1 MDNNKKGITKEHID
15 AFFGGMDPMEH
26 IVKFEC
32 GYDDDKVYIIYR
44 SEDGKKRI
52 KKEPFFPF
60 VWARKDTARQLYGG
74 DRLKLKQMMSRY
86 CIGVK
91 GLRTSRTDGT
101 TPERMANGYNVMFY
115 AKTQMS
121 YQTFMDFF
129 QKGGKPIYG
138 DVDDKSYIAVA
149 PVEQHMISTGKRQ
162 FKGYSNYD
170 DLTRLLFDLETGGLD
185 AHTDHIDQIGIRTN
199 KGYEKIITVTDEG
212 PGKEVNEIR
221 ALDEFFRIIADI
233 KPDVIS
239 GHNSENFDWNFIDI
253 RLTELGEGGLK
264 QFTSKYFQKAI
275 YKKKKQQVLKLG
287 GEMEYYNPTVMW
299 GYLMTDSMFAVRRAM
314 AINSNI
320 KSAGLKYITAYS
332 GIAKKNRVYVPG
344 KIINTTWA
352 DTESEFAFNNE
363 NGRWFKVDETVL
375 SKERYTRD
383 AEGRIHDNET
393 DETFEKVTGRY
404 IVERYLLDDLWE
416 TDKVELQY
424 NTVNFFVSKLLPVS
438 YDKVATMGTAAIW
451 KYIMLAWCYEQGIGI
466 PQLIGSRKFTGGLSR
481 LLKVGLVQNVVKL
494 DYNSLY
500 PSILLSWNIKA
511 DADIEDVMLM
521 LLGYMLD
528 QREYNKGL
536 KKKYAKMGDSA
547 KSTFYDG
554 LQAAQKVCCNGFFG
568 SFGSG
573 VVFPFS
579 DMVAAEKTTTIGR
592 QCLRLMIHHFKH
604 LGYEP
609 IVGDSFTG
617 DTPLFIRYKDSGLI
631 DIRPI
636 RDLFDEG
643 KSEEDALGREYD
655 TSKKNFEVLCR
666 SGWVEPEYIYRHKT
680 NKPIYRV
687 SDDNGYVDVTEDH
700 SLFKSDCKSVRPL
713 EITDDTKLEYY
724 NYNDIFKDFNT
735 FDGQDFIRNEGSD
748 WVYVLNST
756 IEKKKAFLKNL
767 NTELSNPNKVD
778 LARINFIKN
787 CVAKNI

>member
-1 MDNNKKGITKEHID
+1 MEQKKITKEQID
-15 AFFGGMDPMEH
+15 RFFEGHDPMKH
-26 IVKFEC
+26 IVKIEC
-32 GYDDDKVYIIYR
+32 GYDDDKVFIIYR
-44 SEDGKKRI
+44 NEKGEKRV
-52 KKEPFFPF
+52 KKEPLLPF
-60 VWARKDTARQLYGG
+60 VWSKQSTARMLYGG
-74 DRLKLKQMMSRY
+74 DKAKLKQMMTRY
-86 CIGVK
+86 NIGVK
-91 GLRTSRTDGT
+91 GLRTNRADGT
-101 TPERMANGYNVMFY
+101 IPERMANGYNAMFY
-115 AKTQMS
+115 AKAAMS
-121 YQTFMDFF
+121 YQNFMDFF
-129 QKGGKPIYG
+129 EKGGKPIY
-138 DVDDKSYIAVA
+138 DDNDDKSYIAVA
-149 PVEQHMISTGKRQ
+149 PVEQYMISTGKRQ
-162 FKGYSNYD
+162 FKGYDSYD
-170 DLTRLLFDLETGGLD
+170 DLTRLLFDLETTGLD
-185 AHTDHIDQIGIRTN
+185 PHADQIDQIGIRTN
-199 KGYEKIITVTDEG
+199 KGFEKIITVTGEGDE
-212 PGKEVNEIR
+212 KKFNELK
-221 ALDEFFRIIADI
+221 ALDEFFRILAYI
-233 KPDVIS
+233 KPDIVS
-239 GHNSENFDWNFIDI
+239 GHNSENFDWNFIDV

-264 QFTSKYFQKAI
+264 DFTSKYFRKAI

-287 GEMEYYNPTVMW
+287 GEMEYYHPTIMW
-299 GYLMTDSMFAVRRAM
+299 GHHVTDSIFAVRRAM

-352 DTESEFAFNNE
+352 DTESEYAFNNE
-363 NGRWFKVDETVL
+363 NGRWFKVDDALL

-383 AEGRIHDNET
+383 AEGRIHDSET
-393 DETFEKVTGRY
+393 NETFEKVTGRY

-424 NTVNFFVSKLLPVS
+424 NTTNYFVAKLLPVS

-451 KYIMLAWCYEQGIGI
+451 KYIMLTWCYEQGLAI

-536 KKKYAKMGDSA
+536 KKKYGKEGDFAKA
-547 KSTFYDG
+547 TFYDG

-579 DMVAAEKTTTIGR
+579 DMEAAEKTTTIGR
-592 QCLRLMIHHFKH
+592 QCLRLMIHHFKN

-617 DTPLFIRYKDSGLI
+617 DTPLFIRYKESGLI

-636 RDLFDEG
+636 KELIDED
-643 KSEEDALGREYD
+643 KIEVDALGREYD

-666 SGWVEPEYIYRHKT
+666 RGWVEPEYIYRHKT
-680 NKPIYRV
+680 DKAIYRV
-687 SDDNGYVDVTEDH
+687 SGENSYVDVTEDH

-724 NYNDIFKDFNT
+724 NYNDIFNDFNT

-767 NTELSNPNKVD
+767 NTELSNPNKID

-787 CVAKNI
+787 CVAKNT

>member
-1 MDNNKKGITKEHID
+1 MEQKKITKEQID
-15 AFFGGMDPMEH
+15 RFFEGHDPMKH
-26 IVKFEC
+26 IVKIEC
-32 GYDDDKVYIIYR
+32 GYDDDKVFIIYR
-44 SEDGKKRI
+44 NEKGEKRV
-52 KKEPFFPF
+52 KKEPLLPF
-60 VWARKDTARQLYGG
+60 VWSKQSTARMLYGG
-74 DRLKLKQMMSRY
+74 DKTKLKQMMTRY
-86 CIGVK
+86 NIGVK
-91 GLRTSRTDGT
+91 GLRTNRADGT
-101 TPERMANGYNVMFY
+101 IPERMANGYNVMFY
-115 AKTQMS
+115 AKAAMS
-121 YQTFMDFF
+121 YQNFMDFF
-129 QKGGKPIYG
+129 EKGGKPIY
-138 DVDDKSYIAVA
+138 DDNDDKSYIAVA
-149 PVEQHMISTGKRQ
+149 PVEQYMISTGKRQ
-162 FKGYSNYD
+162 FKGYDSYD
-170 DLTRLLFDLETGGLD
+170 DLLRLEFDLETTGLD
-185 AHTDHIDQIGIRTN
+185 PHIDQIDQIGIRTN
-199 KGYEKIITVTDEG
+199 KGFEKIITVTGEGDE
-212 PGKEVNEIR
+212 KKFNELN
-221 ALDEFFRIIADI
+221 ALDEFFRILADI
-233 KPDVIS
+233 KPDIVS
-239 GHNSENFDWNFIDI
+239 GHNSENFDWNFIDV

-264 QFTSKYFQKAI
+264 DFTSKYFRKAI

-287 GEMEYYNPTVMW
+287 GEMEYYHPTIMW
-299 GYLMTDSMFAVRRAM
+299 GHHVTDSIFAVRRAM

-352 DTESEFAFNNE
+352 DTESEYAFNNE
-363 NGRWFKVDETVL
+363 NGRWFKVDDTLL

-393 DETFEKVTGRY
+393 NETFEKVTGRY

-424 NTVNFFVSKLLPVS
+424 NTTNYFVAKLLPVS

-451 KYIMLAWCYEQGIGI
+451 KYIMLTWCYEHGIGI
-466 PQLIGSRKFTGGLSR
+466 PQLIGTKKFTGGLSR
-481 LLKVGLVQNVVKL
+481 LLKVGMVENVTKL

-500 PSILLSWNIKA
+500 PSLLLSFNIRSES
-511 DADIEDVMLM
+511 DIDDVMLM

-528 QREYNKGL
+528 QREHNKGL
-536 KKKYAKMGDSA
+536 KKKYSKIGDA
-547 KSTFYDG
+547 MRATFYDG

-579 DMVAAEKTTTIGR
+579 DMEAAEKTTTIGR
-592 QCLRLMIHHFKH
+592 QCLRLMIHHFKN

-617 DTPLFIRYKDSGLI
+617 DTPLFIRYKESALI

-636 RDLFDEG
+636 KELIDED
-643 KSEEDALGREYD
+643 KIEVDVLGREYD

-666 SGWVEPEYIYRHKT
+666 MGWVEPEYIYRHKT
-680 NKPIYRV
+680 DKAIYRV
-687 SDDNGYVDVTEDH
+687 SDENGYVDVTEDH
-700 SLFKSDCKSVRPL
+700 SLFKSDCKSVKPL

-724 NYNDIFKDFNT
+724 NYEDIFKDFNT
-735 FDGQDFIRNEGSD
+735 FDGQDFTRNEGSD

-756 IEKKKAFLKNL
+756 IEKKKAFLENL